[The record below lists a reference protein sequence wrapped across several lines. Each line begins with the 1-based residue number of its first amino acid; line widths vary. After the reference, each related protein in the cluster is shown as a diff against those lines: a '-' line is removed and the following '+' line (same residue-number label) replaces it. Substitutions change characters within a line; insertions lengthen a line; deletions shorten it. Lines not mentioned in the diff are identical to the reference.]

1 MYFRKITGS
10 TFLMNISSEKVRFC
24 HKKFLKKSLQF
35 CTNGHKQNEYVYINS
50 ISKNKRNGE
59 SDYF

>member
-24 HKKFLKKSLQF
+24 HKKFKKNSYNFAQMV
-35 CTNGHKQNEYVYINS
+35 TNKMNMYI
-50 ISKNKRNGE
+50 
-59 SDYF
+59 